1 MSRDDTLVADA
12 IRAAAAQV
20 RAPERLRIE
29 IAAQR
34 ARRTRH
40 RRTTGALVATLA
52 TALAAVLALA
62 HPADD
67 PGPPSI
73 ADAAAIALRAPTL
86 PAPARDARAP
96 ELLQASAG
104 GVRFPNYA
112 YGRLDWRAD
121 GLGRV
126 RRGGRD
132 VVVVSYA
139 RGAGAGGAR
148 VGYAI
153 VAGPALRLTAGG
165 SRVVRHG
172 VRFAVLRDAG
182 ATIVT
187 WRRSGRT
194 CVLASRDAT
203 AAMLLRLAAW
213 RAEDGSHGPYS
224 APAAA
229 TRPRGRKKPRIA

>member
-1 MSRDDTLVADA
+1 MSHDDTLAAGA

-62 HPADD
+62 HPAGE
-67 PGPPSI
+67 PGHPSI

-126 RRGGRD
+126 RRGGRV

-139 RGAGAGGAR
+139 RGAGGAR
-148 VGYAI
+148 AGYAI

-172 VRFAVLRDAG
+172 VQFAVLRDAG

-213 RAEDGSHGPYS
+213 RAQEGSHGPY
-224 APAAA
+224 
-229 TRPRGRKKPRIA
+229 